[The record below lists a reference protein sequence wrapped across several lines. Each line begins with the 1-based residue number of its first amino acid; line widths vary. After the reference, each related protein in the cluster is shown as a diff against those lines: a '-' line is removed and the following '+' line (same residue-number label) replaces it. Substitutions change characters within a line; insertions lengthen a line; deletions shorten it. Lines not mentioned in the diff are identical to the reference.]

1 MNPVSAFFLDH
12 LILIYLVYGL
22 AFVGMGLMV
31 LATCRQGAVSFRFSL
46 AIRPLIFFGL
56 LHGVHEWIEMFQL
69 IALQTDQVVPSVS
82 QEWVRLVILAASFL
96 LLLAF
101 GILLLYPERISWR
114 KLLMPLAA
122 FIALWGLGIVV
133 ARVIL
138 QPSPLALT
146 QIADVLA
153 RYGLAIPGA
162 LLAVWALMRQQRTFR
177 EQDMSQFGRYLVWA
191 ATTMF
196 LFGVVSQA
204 FGPKTQLAP
213 SHILNSAQFMAWFGI
228 PVQLF
233 RAVVVVVFTYFL
245 LKALGAF
252 EMERQRQL
260 DAANKA
266 QIAAQQAQVETE
278 RKNRREVERLN
289 EELRSTTY
297 ELALLLDLAN
307 ILVAPIA
314 LDKRLHAV
322 LEELVQNVHVCD
334 HSLILL
340 AGRNERGPEVAAAVG
355 FEQQKNDKLYF
366 DAMELGAHAI
376 AKGRAMCQRLDGT
389 ILDFDP
395 TNEEERRRCQ
405 EYPSPMTLLC
415 IPLYVHGRTIGCL
428 IFGWPIEQARA
439 PFSLEEFRLVFAATQ
454 QLGLSIEHARL
465 SKEAQDREKLLA
477 DLLHQVVEAQEA
489 ERKRIARE
497 LHDAS
502 GQSLTAL
509 SLGLRGVE
517 SILIKEQSAAVK
529 QVHELGAI
537 STQALGEL
545 RQIIADLRP
554 SHLDD
559 LGLIPALRWYFTK
572 IEERYALRMR
582 FEVSGVKKRLP
593 AECETILFRITQEA
607 ITNVIKHAD
616 ANEVQIHLV
625 LEPPQVNLRIVDDG
639 KGFNPSEFLSQ
650 KPTLSGWGLL
660 GMQERVSLLGG
671 RMHID
676 SAPGEGTRIS
686 VTVFPV
692 TWEQIDG
699 GKNEVTAG

>member
-1 MNPVSAFFLDH
+1 
-12 LILIYLVYGL
+12 
-22 AFVGMGLMV
+22 MV
-31 LATCRQGAVSFRFSL
+31 MATCRQGAVSFRFSL

-56 LHGVHEWIEMFQL
+56 LHGIHEWIVMFQL
-69 IALQTDQVVPSVS
+69 IAARAEQAVPTVL
-82 QEWVRLVILAASFL
+82 QEWVRLTILASSFL

-101 GILLLYPERISWR
+101 GVLLLSPERISWR
-114 KLLMPLAA
+114 KLILPLVA
-122 FIALWGLGIVV
+122 FIALWLLSIVV
-133 ARVIL
+133 ARAIL
-138 QPSPLALT
+138 KPSPLELT

-153 RYGLAIPGA
+153 RYSLAIPGA

-177 EQDMSQFGRYLVWA
+177 ERDMPQFGRYLVWA
-191 ATTMF
+191 ATAMF
-196 LFGVVSQA
+196 LYGVVSQV
-204 FGPKTQLAP
+204 FGPETKLAP
-213 SHILNSAQFMAWFGI
+213 SQILNGTQFMAWFGI
-228 PVQLF
+228 PLQLF
-233 RAVVVVVFTYFL
+233 RAVVVVIFTYFL

-260 DAANKA
+260 DAANKT
-266 QIAAQQAQVETE
+266 QIATQQAKIEAE
-278 RKNRREVERLN
+278 RKNRQEVERLN
-289 EELRSTTY
+289 EELRLTTY

-340 AGRNERGPEVAAAVG
+340 AGKNGSRPEVMAAVG
-355 FEQQKNDKLYF
+355 FEQQKNDRLYF
-366 DAMELGAHAI
+366 DAVQLGAQAI
-376 AKGRAMCQRLDGT
+376 AEGRAMCQRLDGAV
-389 ILDFDP
+389 LDFDP

-415 IPLYVHGRTIGCL
+415 IPLYVHDRAIGGL
-428 IFGWPIEQARA
+428 TFGWPIEQARA

-477 DLLHQVVEAQEA
+477 DLLHQVVGAQEA

-517 SILIKEQSAAVK
+517 SLLIKEQSAAAK
-529 QVHELGAI
+529 QVHELGII

-559 LGLIPALRWYFTK
+559 LGLIPALRWYFSK
-572 IEERYALRMR
+572 IEERYALRTH
-582 FEVSGVKKRLP
+582 FDVSGVQKRLP

-616 ANEVQIHLV
+616 AREVLIHLSI
-625 LEPPQVNLRIVDDG
+625 EPPQVNLSIEDDG
-639 KGFNPSEFLSQ
+639 NGFIPAQVLNH

-671 RMHID
+671 RMKID
-676 SAPGEGTRIS
+676 SEPGEGTRIS
-686 VTVFPV
+686 ITVFPV
-692 TWEQIDG
+692 TWEQENGD
-699 GKNEVTAG
+699 KNEITTG